1 GRTDHAEELDSTA
14 TKLGRLFTNSARPP
28 GALGKESQQ
37 AEPGQRQRTPHGVDQ
52 DRDLPA
58 RGPWQLT
65 REEGAWRRYTPSS
78 IGFVIDNQG
87 ALAMIPRLSDG
98 IKKRLTRSDRC
109 QYGSCAR
116 NSRPHRPSRRA
127 CVCDPARSARG
138 TGLPDRRMAVP

>member
-1 GRTDHAEELDSTA
+1 MKVEEIAEAVAKLPPDQLARFRRWFTAFEAGRTDHAEELDSTA

-116 NSRPHRPSRRA
+116 NS
-127 CVCDPARSARG
+127 
-138 TGLPDRRMAVP
+138 